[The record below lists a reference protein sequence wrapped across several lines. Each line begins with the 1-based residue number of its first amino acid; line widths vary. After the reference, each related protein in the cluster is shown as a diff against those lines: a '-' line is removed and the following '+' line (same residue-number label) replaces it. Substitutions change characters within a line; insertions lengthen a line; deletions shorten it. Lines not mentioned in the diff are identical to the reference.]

1 MVADGQMRTVPVPR
15 RENDGLMPSRADA
28 ARLFFLFLDFHG
40 FKVFRLEDLSAIET
54 FHVIDSISPGDNL
67 GASVLT
73 SGLHNDA

>member
-1 MVADGQMRTVPVPR
+1 MGPAP
-15 RENDGLMPSRADA
+15 GL
-28 ARLFFLFLDFHG
+28 LFLFLDFHG

-54 FHVIDSISPGDNL
+54 FHIVDAISTGDHL